1 MRGPACV
8 IMVENLPVPFDR
20 RVWQEACALR
30 DAGWT
35 VSVICPQTEKYPEAY
50 EMLDDIAIYRHP
62 LTEANSKVAFAREY
76 ATALFHEFRL
86 LVKVWRE
93 RGFDVIQACNPPD
106 LLFLTALPFKLLGM
120 KFIFDHHDISPELF
134 AVKFGS
140 KGVIHRV
147 LGWLERLTFK
157 SADLVISTNE
167 TFRDIAIN
175 RGGKNPEDVV
185 TVYSVPDVSRIRRVK
200 PDEELKAKKPVL
212 LGYLGIINDQDGVDH
227 IVRAVHHMKHEL
239 GVNDAH
245 TVVVGDGPALP
256 SVKAL
261 AAELGVES
269 DITFTGY
276 LSGDKL
282 LAALS
287 SFDIGIIPDPPN
299 EYNHKI
305 SMNKVFEYSALG
317 IPIVA
322 YNLGETRRL
331 LGEKLAAASTDDPA
345 GLARAVRDLVKDE
358 KKRHDLGRAAAE
370 IARRNFN
377 WDREADKLVGAYG
390 RLVPATAELARA

>member
-1 MRGPACV
+1 MRAPACV

-35 VSVICPQTEKYPEAY
+35 VSVICPRTDKYPAAY
-50 EMLDDIAIYRHP
+50 EMIDDIAVYRHP
-62 LTEANSKVAFAREY
+62 LTEARGKAAFALEY

-86 LVKVWRE
+86 LIKVSRE

-106 LLFLTALPFKLLGM
+106 LLFLPALPFKLIGK

-140 KGVIHRV
+140 KGMLHRI
-147 LGWLERLTFK
+147 LTLLERWTFRA
-157 SADLVISTNE
+157 ADLVISTNE
-167 TFRDIAIN
+167 TFRDIAIA
-175 RGGKNPEDVV
+175 RGGKRPEDVV
-185 TVYSVPDVSRIRRVK
+185 TVYSVPDVSRIRRVA
-200 PDEELKAKKPVL
+200 PDEALRGGKRLV
-212 LGYLGIINDQDGVDH
+212 LGYVGIINDQDGVDH
-227 IVRAVHHMKHEL
+227 VVRAVQHLTRDL
-239 GVNDAH
+239 GVEDVH

-256 SVKAL
+256 SVRAL
-261 AAELGVES
+261 ARELGVE
-269 DITFTGY
+269 DRITFTGY
-276 LSGDKL
+276 LSGETL

-287 SFDIGIIPDPPN
+287 SFDIGIIPDPMN
-299 EYNHKI
+299 EYNDKI

-331 LGEKLAAASTDDPA
+331 MGGTLAIADSYEPA
-345 GLARAVRDLVKDE
+345 GLARAVQGLVQDDD
-358 KKRHDLGRAAAE
+358 KRVRLGQASAAV
-370 IARRNFN
+370 ARRDFS
-377 WDREADKLVGAYG
+377 WDREADKLVGAYA
-390 RLVPATAELARA
+390 RLLAAPELAEA